1 MISLLVE
8 YLSIFYQTGDTAQ
21 LAVIARSLLA
31 AIPDDL
37 VALQFLGM
45 ALYQMG
51 RIDEAYRVFKQ
62 VATRP
67 APDVVPGVSSGCESA
82 SAISYREATGA
93 HSGLADGWQQ
103 IARILSRFGFQRQA
117 DRADQAAASSRGL
130 KNQAP

>member
-51 RIDEAYRVFKQ
+51 RIDDAYRVFKQ
-62 VATRP
+62 VATKQD
-67 APDVVPGVSSGCESA
+67 PDVVPGGSSDCQSA
-82 SAISYREATGA
+82 SVISYREATEV
-93 HSGLADGWQQ
+93 HPGLADGWHQ
-103 IARILSRFGFQRQA
+103 IAEILNKFGFQPQA
-117 DRADQAAASSRGL
+117 DRAYQAAAASRGL
-130 KNQAP
+130 KSQSS

>member
-62 VATRP
+62 VAARP
-67 APDVVPGVSSGCESA
+67 APDAMPGVSSDCESA
-82 SAISYREATGA
+82 SAISYREATAA

-103 IARILSRFGFQRQA
+103 IALILSRFGFQRQA

-130 KNQAP
+130 KNRSP

>member
-8 YLSIFYQTGDTAQ
+8 YLAIFYQAGDAAQ

-51 RIDEAYRVFKQ
+51 QVDDAYRAFRQ
-62 VATRP
+62 VATKQDED
-67 APDVVPGVSSGCESA
+67 AVLVVSSNCESA
-82 SAISYREATGA
+82 SVVSYREATGV
-93 HSGLADGWQQ
+93 HSGLADGWNQ
-103 IARILSRFGFQRQA
+103 IAQILSNFGFQRPAERAYQA
-117 DRADQAAASSRGL
+117 SAAARGMKSL
-130 KNQAP
+130 SL